1 MKLSEINQADI
12 KVISEPKSRSVATP
26 AKLKLSDIDPSQ
38 VKVIED
44 PGVIGKAIDTLERYG
59 SAPMRAAY
67 GAAQKGLLER
77 GIPMDVVGGVKAA
90 YEQFGA
96 DPSKAPT
103 AAELV
108 EQNPIGKVF
117 SNKGVQE
124 AFAGTPAGSA
134 IKMWLLPFVGNER
147 AKEISGKVP
156 KKALEFL
163 VGAETDPVSYVP
175 GAVFEK
181 PLVQGA
187 KIVGKTAGALGK
199 GGAYLAE
206 QTTGI
211 PRQVWANYGKRAKEI
226 GRLAKDYVGE
236 SRYNQAFTDFRN
248 TIGDAI
254 AGRKNQLNEMIDKGL
269 SGASRSSKIPVEPIL
284 KELDVTMRGL
294 HPVTEASAINEI
306 QGLKNIVRELAPEG
320 KMSAWDTYKLQ
331 RYFHNRSMNAFAE
344 GGQIFNPSSQ
354 AAKAAK
360 SARYKTTELVNKL
373 FPDTIKKANQEFVL
387 LHNIDDIIPPSM
399 LNPNASVA
407 ALRRAA
413 LDPNSKER
421 KGLAQLS
428 RFLHGDDRL
437 VQGALDLATFE
448 KTTNL
453 PINPLSGGGTTST
466 SRTLLGGGVGLLG
479 EASDDPQLKWAARGA
494 GAMIASPALLKLAI
508 DAGLTV
514 PRTAKA
520 IGGSGGLL
528 EKGADKIAPV
538 VSALE
543 KRMQG
548 AGRATKE
555 FIKDEEGVFKPEE
568 LLKIL
573 KPGEENVFDLKKA
586 RGMAGEP
593 KGLLPGEGGAPVA
606 KYRPPLS
613 SQERRDLLD
622 WIDGA
627 YNTLRRGEK
636 FKPVDEQYLREVL
649 PVAPEYQKNY
659 VKDLLEQI
667 EKQKNG
673 GAEEIAKSL
682 GGRPKSKSIE
692 AAKQFTPGMK
702 ITDESGAVYEVIDNS
717 NKGGLIML
725 RTPSGGTTFEY
736 ADDLTDFLKS
746 AKETQGG
753 LITNLEVERGPV
765 KDGVTPSKPAPLIL
779 ENGRPPELKDGT
791 IVDLPNGKQ
800 VVVRGDYSHFQP
812 GDGRV
817 YWVEP
822 SSAAG
827 FERGASGKQFQIS
840 EREILGDKYKSYF
853 DAKQSELEAGRQEY
867 IDFKNRFETDRAL
880 QKTAEAERIQKGL
893 IGVDFGGRGG
903 KMPKTKTELGRER
916 IMGQPPKTK
925 PKGKPKKK
933 K

>member
-124 AFAGTPAGSA
+124 AFASTPAGSA
-134 IKMWLLPFVGNER
+134 IKMGLLPFVGNER
-147 AKEISGKVP
+147 AKEVAGKAP

-187 KIVGKTAGALGK
+187 KIVGKTAGALGR

-211 PRQVWANYGKRAKEI
+211 PRRVWANYGKRAKEI
-226 GRLAKDYVGE
+226 GKLAKDYVGE

-254 AGRKNQLNEMIDKGL
+254 VGRKNQLNEMIDKGL

-284 KELDVTMRGL
+284 KELDVAVRGL

-320 KMSAWDTYKLQ
+320 KVSAWDTYKLQ

-360 SARYKTTELVNKL
+360 AARYKTTELVNKL

-413 LDPNSKER
+413 IDPNSKER

-428 RFLHGDDRL
+428 QFLHGDDRL

-514 PRTAKA
+514 PRTAKS

-528 EKGADKIAPV
+528 ERGADKIAPV

-555 FIKDEEGVFKPEE
+555 FIKDEEGAFKPEE

-573 KPGEENVFDLKKA
+573 KPGEKNVFDIQTA

-613 SQERRDLLD
+613 KEERIDLLN
-622 WIDGA
+622 WIDSA
-627 YNTLRRGEK
+627 YNSLRRGEK
-636 FKPVDEQYLREVL
+636 FKPVDEQYLREVF
-649 PVAPEYQKNY
+649 PVAPDYQKKY

-667 EKQKNG
+667 EKQKTGLN
-673 GAEEIAKSL
+673 
-682 GGRPKSKSIE
+682 
-692 AAKQFTPGMK
+692 
-702 ITDESGAVYEVIDNS
+702 SGEEVIKGITGVKEPAGPHNVKQGDVLYRASNPDGGELRVLEYDPTTDNYLVS
-717 NKGGLIML
+717 DFFGKSWRKSDELVASKDAGKGLL
-725 RTPSGGTTFEY
+725 
-736 ADDLTDFLKS
+736 
-746 AKETQGG
+746 
-753 LITNLEVERGPV
+753 TNLEVTKNTGKELPEAGDIRDLVRENTGDLWVGGLRKGGIFKAKAGPLKGQEFTV
-765 KDGVTPSKPAPLIL
+765 TGRTKDASEATGWNTAHEVKTKDGKSHWFNSSEIYWMEKPDTDSFSVFA
-779 ENGRPPELKDGT
+779 
-791 IVDLPNGKQ
+791 
-800 VVVRGDYSHFQP
+800 
-812 GDGRV
+812 
-817 YWVEP
+817 
-822 SSAAG
+822 SAEALAD
-827 FERGASGKQFQIS
+827 EEKRLARIREEMNIHK
-840 EREILGDKYKSYF
+840 EREKA
-853 DAKQSELEAGRQEY
+853 AKA
-867 IDFKNRFETDRAL
+867 
-880 QKTAEAERIQKGL
+880 AEAERIKKGL

-903 KMPKTKTELGRER
+903 KMPKPR
-916 IMGQPPKTK
+916 
-925 PKGKPKKK
+925 GKQKIKK
-933 K
+933 

>member
-124 AFAGTPAGSA
+124 AFASTPAGSA
-134 IKMWLLPFVGNER
+134 IKMGLLPFVGNER
-147 AKEISGKVP
+147 AKEVAGKAP

-187 KIVGKTAGALGK
+187 KIVGKTAGALGR

-226 GRLAKDYVGE
+226 GKLAKDYVGE

-284 KELDVTMRGL
+284 KELDVAVRGL

-360 SARYKTTELVNKL
+360 AARYKTTELVNKL

-413 LDPNSKER
+413 IDPNSKER

-428 RFLHGDDRL
+428 QFLHGDDRL

-528 EKGADKIAPV
+528 EQGADKIAPV

-543 KRMQG
+543 KRLQG
-548 AGRATKE
+548 ARRATKE
-555 FIKDEEGVFKPEE
+555 FIKDEEGAFKPEE

-586 RGMAGEP
+586 RSMAGEP
-593 KGLLPGEGGAPVA
+593 KGLLPGDGGAPVA
-606 KYRPPLS
+606 KYRRPLS
-613 SQERRDLLD
+613 KEERVDLLN
-622 WIDGA
+622 WIESA
-627 YNTLRRGEK
+627 YNSLRRGEK
-636 FKPVDEQYLREVL
+636 FKPVDEQYLREVF
-649 PVAPEYQKNY
+649 PVAPDYQKKY

-667 EKQKNG
+667 EKQKTGLN
-673 GAEEIAKSL
+673 
-682 GGRPKSKSIE
+682 
-692 AAKQFTPGMK
+692 
-702 ITDESGAVYEVIDNS
+702 SGEEVI
-717 NKGGLIML
+717 KGITGVKEPEDAGKGLL
-725 RTPSGGTTFEY
+725 
-736 ADDLTDFLKS
+736 
-746 AKETQGG
+746 
-753 LITNLEVERGPV
+753 TNLEVAKNTSKELPEAGDIRDLVRENTGDLWVGGLRKGGIFKAKAGPLKGQEFTV
-765 KDGVTPSKPAPLIL
+765 TGRTKEASEATGWNTGHEVKTKDGKSHWFNSSEIYWMEKPDTDSTSVFA
-779 ENGRPPELKDGT
+779 
-791 IVDLPNGKQ
+791 
-800 VVVRGDYSHFQP
+800 
-812 GDGRV
+812 
-817 YWVEP
+817 
-822 SSAAG
+822 SAEALANK
-827 FERGASGKQFQIS
+827 EKRLARIREEMNIHK
-840 EREILGDKYKSYF
+840 EREKA
-853 DAKQSELEAGRQEY
+853 AKA
-867 IDFKNRFETDRAL
+867 
-880 QKTAEAERIQKGL
+880 AEAERIKKGL

-903 KMPKTKTELGRER
+903 KMPKAKVDDVWADYIPHFPKSGPKLNQKVSFGDSTYGSRQGKVVGRDGRNYIVDDGRMTHSVRPED
-916 IMGQPPKTK
+916 IAKPK

>member
-26 AKLKLSDIDPSQ
+26 AQLKLSDIDPSQ

-59 SAPMRAAY
+59 SAPMRSAY
-67 GAAQKGLLER
+67 GAVQKGLFER

-96 DPSKAPT
+96 DPSKVPT

-117 SNKGVQE
+117 SNKGIQE
-124 AFAGTPAGSA
+124 AFANTPAGSA
-134 IKMWLLPFVGNER
+134 IKMGLLPFVGNER
-147 AKEISGKVP
+147 AKEVAGKAP

-187 KIVGKTAGALGK
+187 KIVGKTVGALGK

-528 EKGADKIAPV
+528 ERGADKIAPV

-573 KPGEENVFDLKKA
+573 KSGEENVFDLKKA
-586 RGMAGEP
+586 RSMAGEP
-593 KGLLPGEGGAPVA
+593 KGLLPGQTGGSIG
-606 KYRPPLS
+606 KYVKPLS
-613 SQERRDLLD
+613 KEELRDLDGWLRSANADLESGRNLTNTDKRYLTEMRAAAPREKQAIIDQFLRRDASFNANESRQNLSM
-622 WIDGA
+622 A
-627 YNTLRRGEK
+627 T
-636 FKPVDEQYLREVL
+636 QT
-649 PVAPEYQKNY
+649 PE
-659 VKDLLEQI
+659 D
-667 EKQKNG
+667 
-673 GAEEIAKSL
+673 S
-682 GGRPKSKSIE
+682 
-692 AAKQFTPGMK
+692 
-702 ITDESGAVYEVIDNS
+702 
-717 NKGGLIML
+717 GGLL
-725 RTPSGGTTFEY
+725 
-736 ADDLTDFLKS
+736 
-746 AKETQGG
+746 
-753 LITNLEVERGPV
+753 TNLEVAKSTGKELPEAGDIKDLVRENTGDLWVGGLRKGGIFKAKAGPLKGQEFTV
-765 KDGVTPSKPAPLIL
+765 TGRTKDASEATGWNTGHEVKTKDGRSHWFNSSEIYWMEKP
-779 ENGRPPELKDGT
+779 
-791 IVDLPNGKQ
+791 
-800 VVVRGDYSHFQP
+800 
-812 GDGRV
+812 
-817 YWVEP
+817 
-822 SSAAG
+822 
-827 FERGASGKQFQIS
+827 
-840 EREILGDKYKSYF
+840 
-853 DAKQSELEAGRQEY
+853 
-867 IDFKNRFETDRAL
+867 ETDATSVFASAEALANREKRLARIREEMNIHKERA
-880 QKTAEAERIQKGL
+880 KAEKAAEAERIRKGL

-903 KMPKTKTELGRER
+903 QMP
-916 IMGQPPKTK
+916 K